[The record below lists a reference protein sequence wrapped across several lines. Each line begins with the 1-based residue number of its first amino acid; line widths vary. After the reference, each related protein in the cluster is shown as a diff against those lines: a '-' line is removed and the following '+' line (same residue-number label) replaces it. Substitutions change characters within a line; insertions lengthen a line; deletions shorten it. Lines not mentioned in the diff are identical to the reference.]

1 MLIKTSKEFRKFF
14 LLEFTREIIKHS
26 RTGEILQLKQMIQ
39 EEEKEKK
46 KKNSAEKEI
55 FAEPKKIS
63 EESRIIQINAPAKP
77 MVQQIRPNQI
87 RVLRIPE
94 VNLPPSLQYLKPTP
108 TKMEIDL
115 GRLNPLIKDPLVKEI
130 QCDGPEENIIVRGNM
145 GTKPTSIVMKREEI
159 DSIIKKF
166 SEASRIPTNEGL
178 YKVVAGKLIFSAI
191 ISEVI
196 GSKFV
201 IKKMIYYPGP
211 IER

>member
-166 SEASRIPTNEGL
+166 SEASRIPANEGL